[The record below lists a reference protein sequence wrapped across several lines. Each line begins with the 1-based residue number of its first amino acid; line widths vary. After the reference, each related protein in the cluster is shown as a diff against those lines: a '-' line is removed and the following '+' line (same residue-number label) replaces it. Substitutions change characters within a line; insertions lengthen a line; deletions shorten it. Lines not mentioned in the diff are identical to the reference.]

1 MLLIMNSVRRL
12 AIALLLVAASAGA
25 ATKTWTGAVNN
36 RWSVGGNWSGG
47 TPPVNGDALV
57 FGGANTN
64 LQNDIAGTLA
74 VDSMTFTGGV
84 DYSLD
89 GNPIALANGVSAPC
103 CGGDFLTLTLPIT
116 LTASQTF
123 DGGNRSF
130 YVAGPVNL
138 NGFTLQFAPNGVA
151 FTGSLSGSGNVIF
164 ANSAYFPGSS
174 TAAGTITV
182 SGPLQFTGNVTNTQ
196 LTKNGSIMQAV
207 NTLADVALHGTAL
220 QISHA
225 IGIPGGYGGP
235 DILHTGNLL
244 IDHGSVSF
252 SAPGQQIIANG
263 SVTLTTPALDLGIS
277 PLVVHPGQSIT
288 LIDNDGV
295 DPVQGTF
302 LNLPEGA
309 IFNSGSV
316 QYRIS
321 YSGGT
326 GNDVVVTVL
335 GINSIPAMSDALL
348 LLLGAVLVIVG
359 VRKL

>member
-1 MLLIMNSVRRL
+1 MNSVRRL
-12 AIALLLVAASAGA
+12 AIASLLVAASASA

-47 TPPVNGDALV
+47 VPPANGDALV

-74 VDSMTFTGGV
+74 VDSMTFTGAI
-84 DYSLD
+84 DYVLD

-103 CGGDFLTLTLPIT
+103 CGGGFLTLDLPIT

-123 DGGNRSF
+123 DGGNKIF

-151 FTGSLSGSGNVIF
+151 FTGSLTGNGNVTF
-164 ANSAYFPGSS
+164 ASGAYFPGSS
-174 TAAGTITV
+174 TAAGTMTV
-182 SGPLQFTGNVTNTQ
+182 SGQFNFTGNVANMQ

-220 QISHA
+220 GITHA

-235 DILHTGNLL
+235 DILHTVNLL
-244 IDHGSVSF
+244 IDQGSVSF

-263 SVTLTTPALDLGIS
+263 TVTLTNPTLNIDIS
-277 PLVVHPGQSIT
+277 PLIVQPGQSIT
-288 LIDNDGV
+288 LIDNDGA

-309 IFNSGSV
+309 IFNAGSV

>member
-1 MLLIMNSVRRL
+1 MNSARRL
-12 AIALLLVAASAGA
+12 AIVLLLLAASANA

-47 TPPVNGDALV
+47 VPPVNGDALV

-89 GNPIALANGVSAPC
+89 GNPIALAHGVSAPC

-138 NGFTLQFAPNGVA
+138 DGFTLQFAPNGVI
-151 FTGSLSGSGNVIF
+151 FPGSFAGSGNVSF
-164 ANSAYFPGSS
+164 ASGAYFSGSS
-174 TAAGTITV
+174 TAAGTMTV

-196 LTKNGSIMQAV
+196 LTKNGSVMQAV

-220 QISHA
+220 SITHA
-225 IGIPGGYGGP
+225 IGIPGGYAGP

-244 IDHGSVSF
+244 IDQGSVSF

-263 SVTLTTPALDLGIS
+263 SVTLASPTLNLGIS
-277 PLVVHPGQSIT
+277 PLIVQPGQSIT
-288 LIDNDGV
+288 LIDNDGT

-302 LNLPEGA
+302 LGLPEGA
-309 IFNSGSV
+309 VFNAGSV

-335 GINSIPAMSDALL
+335 GINSIPATSGALL
-348 LLLGAVLVIVG
+348 LLLGAVLAVVG
-359 VRKL
+359 VCKT